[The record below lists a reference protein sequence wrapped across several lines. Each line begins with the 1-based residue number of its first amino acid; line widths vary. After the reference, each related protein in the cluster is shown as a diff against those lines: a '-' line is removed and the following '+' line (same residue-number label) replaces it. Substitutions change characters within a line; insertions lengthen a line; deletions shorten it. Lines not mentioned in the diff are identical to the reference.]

1 MFKGTIFLDSPGK
14 RERVGGRQEERE
26 NENNLAPYRA
36 DVLFL
41 ADSRE
46 VAAGKGT
53 LNEHIGASSRNA
65 YIKVRRKERKKKK
78 NTFIEQ
84 EFLCRCSHRFAHF
97 VFPILPSWLEP
108 NRIVVQI
115 RK

>member
-65 YIKVRRKERKKKK
+65 YIKVRRKEREKKKK
-78 NTFIEQ
+78 THLLSKN
-84 EFLCRCSHRFAHF
+84 SFADVHTDLL
-97 VFPILPSWLEP
+97 ILSS
-108 NRIVVQI
+108 QFCQAG
-115 RK
+115 